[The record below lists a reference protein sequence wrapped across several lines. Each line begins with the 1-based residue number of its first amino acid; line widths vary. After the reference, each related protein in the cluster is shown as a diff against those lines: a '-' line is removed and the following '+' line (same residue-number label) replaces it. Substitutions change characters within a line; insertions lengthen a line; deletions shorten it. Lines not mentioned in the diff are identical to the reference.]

1 MGIELND
8 IPEEYQE
15 NVAATVRGRRSLQHK
30 LESFRETSSAYY
42 EHLNN
47 TLVRKQSDYGPT
59 NISSAPGGP
68 INGLLVR
75 MNDKMQR
82 LINLTYNNPGDDP
95 TNEAIRDSYEDLA
108 NYCVIAL
115 MVLDG
120 EWEGVTDG
128 NQ

>member
-1 MGIELND
+1 
-8 IPEEYQE
+8 
-15 NVAATVRGRRSLQHK
+15 
-30 LESFRETSSAYY
+30 
-42 EHLNN
+42 
-47 TLVRKQSDYGPT
+47 
-59 NISSAPGGP
+59 
-68 INGLLVR
+68 

-82 LINLTYNNPGDDP
+82 LINLNYNQALEAS
-95 TNEAIRDSYEDLA
+95 NESIRDSYEDLA

>member
-1 MGIELND
+1 MSIEVND
-8 IPEEYQE
+8 IPAEYQAD
-15 NVAATVRGRRSLQHK
+15 VTATVRGRRSLINK
-30 LESFRETSSAYY
+30 LEVFRETSGAHYDRLHSV
-42 EHLNN
+42 
-47 TLVRKQSDYGPT
+47 LVSKQSDYGPG
-59 NISSAPGGP
+59 NIASAPGGA

-82 LINLTYNNPGDDP
+82 LINLNYNQALEAS
-95 TNEAIRDSYEDLA
+95 NESIRDSYEDLA